1 VNERPDADETM
12 SSSSSLWHVWYREYE
27 TRWDAKVQAIL
38 DRFPDRADVIREH
51 LKPTLVPLPAAVE
64 RFEVALEADVQWL
77 TGALRDE
84 RRKWFCRRYR
94 SSRQV
99 PARRAF

>member
-51 LKPTLVPLPAAVE
+51 LKPTLVPLPQ
-64 RFEVALEADVQWL
+64 RWS
-77 TGALRDE
+77 GLRS
-84 RRKWFCRRYR
+84 RRKPTYNG
-94 SSRQV
+94 
-99 PARRAF
+99 